1 MSSYSAPLWLQMF
14 TNLSNWET
22 VLRIWDIFLLEGKVS
37 MYRFS
42 LALLLA
48 AKETLLNAPTFEDIV
63 SSVLRFPAST
73 IIPGQIVKLAMELDI
88 QKAISEA
95 SAESSVL
102 SPPSKTPSHVR
113 HRKSVIKSATSR
125 KETTKKKQ
133 SEAKQSS
140 FFSKLLSDFTNLTT
154 DTPKKRQR
162 VESPLV
168 TPLGIDRKKRRSEST
183 ASPIKGSTSQK
194 VNRSLANK
202 ENWGV
207 NSSFLVEDIRK
218 SNPQSFNEFT
228 TPTKSPQS
236 KAPLSNRSSAKPS
249 EKKIL
254 EIAKPIELIDFTP
267 TKLL

>member
-1 MSSYSAPLWLQMF
+1 M
-14 TNLSNWET
+14 
-22 VLRIWDIFLLEGKVS
+22 EGKVS

-48 AKETLLNAPTFEDIV
+48 NKEILLKAPTFEDIV
-63 SSVLRFPAST
+63 SSVLRFPASS
-73 IIPGQIVKLAMELDI
+73 IIPGQIVKVAMKLDI

-113 HRKSVIKSATSR
+113 HRKPVVKSATIAR
-125 KETTKKKQ
+125 KETAKKKQ
-133 SEAKQSS
+133 SEAKHSS

-154 DTPKKRQR
+154 DTPKKRPR
-162 VESPLV
+162 DESPMV

-183 ASPIKGSTSQK
+183 ASPIKASTSQK

-202 ENWGV
+202 ENWGI
-207 NSSFLVEDIRK
+207 NSSFAVDDIRK
-218 SNPQSFNEFT
+218 SNPKSFNEFT
-228 TPTKSPQS
+228 TPTKSPQP
-236 KAPLSNRSSAKPS
+236 KAPLSNRSNAKLS

-254 EIAKPIELIDFTP
+254 IAKPIELIDFTP